1 MRANSVGF
9 LKHETVRNS
18 ANFQVLAQVGYKTI
32 PVKTTRGFST
42 GEARM
47 TNLQV
52 FLSETWTLIELI
64 IKSKSSEPIL

>member
-32 PVKTTRGFST
+32 PVRTRGFLT

-47 TNLQV
+47 TNPQV

-64 IKSKSSEPIL
+64 IKSKSSEPILL